1 MPARGGGDLIGRKP
15 LAFCAWL
22 FEALGMLPG
31 DELVDL
37 FPGTGIVGRAW
48 AELSRSAERDGT
60 SMQYL
65 DDESSSLQ
73 EGDAS
78 LLEHGDAFA
87 RSVDDTSSPA
97 RDDE

>member
-22 FEALGMLPG
+22 FEAMGMLPG

-48 AELSRSAERDGT
+48 AELSRSAERDG
-60 SMQYL
+60 SQQCL

-73 EGDAS
+73 EDDAS
-78 LLEHGDAFA
+78 PLEQGDAFA
-87 RSVDDTSSPA
+87 RAVDDTSSPA